1 MFNLKSKK
9 DIIDM
14 INKINEN
21 NITKIHIKINN
32 NYVINLLMRNK
43 IEINSLIQVYFF
55 IANHIKNKNVYINS
69 AKNITNVQYDGYINT
84 ISPKISNYINLKL
97 LNLSNNKLKYI
108 PDVIFDLKNLEILN
122 LKNNMIYTISD
133 KICNL
138 KKLEILNLENNNLN
152 NLNFFANK
160 MPALVKLNL
169 NYNKIEYINDNIENL
184 ESIKKI
190 KLNNNTIKNISSKIE
205 NLNNLEI
212 LYINNSINSF
222 YTATIVNNI
231 FKIKS
236 LVRLELNSN
245 NIYSSIINLNI
256 LQLTNLKTLALKNNK
271 LTNISEYVFNLPK
284 LENLNLENNLLI
296 TLPNNINNLVNIL
309 KNLNISN
316 NQYLIFLPNTLLQF
330 NRNNIAID
338 FINTPLLLNSLNLN
352 INIPMRRFLYN
363 YHLIFDDFDD
373 EEELNITTYDDNENT
388 HNSSIQQTMRE
399 SITNL
404 INNELETISKEDL
417 IEQTK
422 ILNFGERLIVY
433 INSIDKLN
441 NNWSFYDVFSK
452 IWIRIN
458 KSAYKDELIKILKD
472 ELNEGF
478 KHCFTGMIT
487 RIMNSLCGFYDDI
500 KINISDND
508 QISNI
513 IITYLKDKEMNDY
526 YRGELFIILSER
538 GFNTKDIEK
547 WLNNL

>member
-1 MFNLKSKK
+1 
-9 DIIDM
+9 
-14 INKINEN
+14 
-21 NITKIHIKINN
+21 
-32 NYVINLLMRNK
+32 MRNK

-97 LNLSNNKLKYI
+97 LNLSNNNLKYV
-108 PDVIFDLKNLEILN
+108 PNVIFDLKNLEILN

-138 KKLEILNLENNNLN
+138 KKLEILNLEHNNLN

-169 NYNKIEYINDNIENL
+169 NYNNIEYINDNIENL

-190 KLNNNTIKNISSKIE
+190 KLNNNIIKNISSKIE

-212 LYINNSINSF
+212 LYINNSIHSF
-222 YTATIVNNI
+222 YTAISVNNI

-256 LQLTNLKTLALKNNK
+256 LQLTNLKTLSLKNNK
-271 LTNISEYVFNLPK
+271 LTTISEYVFNLPK

-338 FINTPLLLNSLNLN
+338 FINTPLLLNNLNLN

-363 YHLIFDDFDD
+363 YHLIFDDFDDFD

-404 INNELETISKEDL
+404 INNEPETISKEDL

-441 NNWSFYDVFSK
+441 NWSFYDVFSK

-472 ELNEGF
+472 ELTEGF

-500 KINISDND
+500 KINISDNN

-513 IITYLKDKEMNDY
+513 IITYLKNKEMNDY

-538 GFNTKDIEK
+538 GFKNEDIEK

>member
-1 MFNLKSKK
+1 
-9 DIIDM
+9 M